1 MKKHYIL
8 MLNHGDY
15 DDHVSFPI
23 ASCQDY
29 TTAELIKESL
39 ESQEGE
45 YYESLIPEDFQKF
58 FPYVDIIEVPYIK
71 L

>member
-1 MKKHYIL
+1 MKKNYIL

-29 TTAELIKESL
+29 ATAELIKESL
-39 ESQEGE
+39 ESQEGL
-45 YYESLIPEDFQKF
+45 YFNSLVPEEFQNS
-58 FPYVDIIEVPYIK
+58 FPDIDIIEIPHIII
-71 L
+71 